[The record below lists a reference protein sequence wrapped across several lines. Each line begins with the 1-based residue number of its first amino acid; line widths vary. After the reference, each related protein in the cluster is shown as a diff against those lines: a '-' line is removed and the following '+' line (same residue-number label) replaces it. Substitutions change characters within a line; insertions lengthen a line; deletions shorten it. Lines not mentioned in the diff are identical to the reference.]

1 MAANNETGV
10 LQPWREIGALCR
22 ARGVPFHC
30 DAAQWIGKMPAAD
43 LGGACDFLTGCA
55 HKFGGP
61 KGTGFLLAPSRG
73 AENFRAA
80 AGGPQENRM
89 RAGTEDLPGILALL
103 AALDD
108 KDDADLAAAAEG
120 RTADRAGFERAV
132 LQALPGAKLVAPDA
146 ERLWNTVMLVMPPAH
161 SNLKW
166 LTRLSRLGFA
176 VSTGSACSA
185 GQGNPSH
192 TMAAMGLAPEEM
204 SRVLRVSG
212 GWGTTAADWLAL
224 AAALA
229 EVAAE
234 LDSGARLDSAA
245 IPGTS

>member
-1 MAANNETGV
+1 
-10 LQPWREIGALCR
+10 
-22 ARGVPFHC
+22 
-30 DAAQWIGKMPAAD
+30 
-43 LGGACDFLTGCA
+43 
-55 HKFGGP
+55 
-61 KGTGFLLAPSRG
+61 
-73 AENFRAA
+73 
-80 AGGPQENRM
+80 
-89 RAGTEDLPGILALL
+89 
-103 AALDD
+103 
-108 KDDADLAAAAEG
+108 
-120 RTADRAGFERAV
+120 
-132 LQALPGAKLVAPDA
+132 
-146 ERLWNTVMLVMPPAH
+146 MLVMPPAH